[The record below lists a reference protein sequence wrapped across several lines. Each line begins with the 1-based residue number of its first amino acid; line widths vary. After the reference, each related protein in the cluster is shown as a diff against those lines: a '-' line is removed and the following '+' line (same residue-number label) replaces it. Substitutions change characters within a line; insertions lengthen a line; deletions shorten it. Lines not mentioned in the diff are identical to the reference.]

1 MADTENDNADS
12 NAHNHNSNQPIVE
25 PPSKRQRVARKQL
38 FIPYTQFISIIP
50 KLTTNLIPHY

>member
-1 MADTENDNADS
+1 MADIVDDNDDS